1 MKYFTSERDDSGLS
15 DYFREEA
22 GQDQYRVPESSL
34 NSYYRLCSPILL
46 FICMDI
52 HIILSVHLKLGQMS
66 SKIDGQDLSKQN
78 HLFVKVSLFQNE
90 RLH

>member
-1 MKYFTSERDDSGLS
+1 
-15 DYFREEA
+15 
-22 GQDQYRVPESSL
+22 
-34 NSYYRLCSPILL
+34 
-46 FICMDI
+46 MDI
-52 HIILSVHLKLGQMS
+52 HIILSVNLILGQMS

>member
-34 NSYYRLCSPILL
+34 NSYYRLCSPILS
-46 FICMDI
+46 FISL
-52 HIILSVHLKLGQMS
+52 IILSVNLKMGLTFNN
-66 SKIDGQDLSKQN
+66 IDGQDLSKQN
-78 HLFVKVSLFQNE
+78 HLSVKVSLFQNTK
-90 RLH
+90 

>member
-34 NSYYRLCSPILL
+34 NSYYRLCSPILS
-46 FICMDI
+46 FIFTSYG
-52 HIILSVHLKLGQMS
+52 LST
-66 SKIDGQDLSKQN
+66 
-78 HLFVKVSLFQNE
+78 
-90 RLH
+90 

>member
-34 NSYYRLCSPILL
+34 NSYYRLCSPILS

-52 HIILSVHLKLGQMS
+52 HIIRSVNLKMGLPFN
-66 SKIDGQDLSKQN
+66 KIDG
-78 HLFVKVSLFQNE
+78 
-90 RLH
+90 